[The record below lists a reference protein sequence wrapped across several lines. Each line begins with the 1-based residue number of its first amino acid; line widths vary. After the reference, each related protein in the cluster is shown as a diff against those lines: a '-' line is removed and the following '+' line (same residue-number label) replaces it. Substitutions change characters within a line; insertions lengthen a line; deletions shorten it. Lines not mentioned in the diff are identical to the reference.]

1 MYWADTGVP
10 SSCVSGVF
18 LSVEPGKNWKS
29 KMDLGIIW
37 RPLSVCGDFAHRAIG
52 CVFGPGHSVH
62 TVLEFKLG
70 DPVVIL
76 RTTLDYYSRYFPN
89 LVQID
94 LDPA

>member
-1 MYWADTGVP
+1 M
-10 SSCVSGVF
+10 F

-29 KMDLGIIW
+29 KTDLGIIW
-37 RPLSVCGDFAHRAIG
+37 PPVSVCRDFSHRAIG
-52 CVFGPGHSVH
+52 CVVVPGRSVH

-70 DPVVIL
+70 DPVVTL
-76 RTTLDYYSRYFPN
+76 RTTLDNYSCYFPN

>member
-1 MYWADTGVP
+1 M
-10 SSCVSGVF
+10 SGVF

-29 KMDLGIIW
+29 KMELVMIFVLRIW
-37 RPLSVCGDFAHRAIG
+37 LFLKVQCWDVAHRAIG
-52 CVFGPGHSVH
+52 CVVGPGRSVH
-62 TVLEFKLG
+62 TVLEFKFG
-70 DPVVIL
+70 DPGVTL